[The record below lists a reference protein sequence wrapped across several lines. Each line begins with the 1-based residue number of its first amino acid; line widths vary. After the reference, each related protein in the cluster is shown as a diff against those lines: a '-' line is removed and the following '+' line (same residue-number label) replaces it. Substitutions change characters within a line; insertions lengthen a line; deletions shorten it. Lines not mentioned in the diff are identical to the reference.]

1 MNKNTGRF
9 RRFSIKTRVTIW
21 YVFFLI
27 LLVSLLVASLLY
39 TSSRLV
45 QTNIKGDLAA
55 VVEDS
60 VHDVMIRD
68 GKLEIDDD
76 MVNYRDGIY
85 VLVYQENNFIVTGS
99 LPEGVSEEIPFIPEK
114 ARKIDDNGRKF
125 YVYDHLLNEES
136 FDDVWIRGI
145 TSADSAKVEPALTFI
160 TRLFLFCL
168 PLLILL
174 AAIGGYSITKR
185 AFLPV
190 SRITETARQIE
201 AGTDLSRRIGLNS
214 SPGSDPSEKSDSEE
228 SQTEV
233 SKDEIYRLSATFDKM
248 LDRLE
253 RSFEAEK
260 QFSNDASHELRTPLS
275 VIMAQCEYALNSART
290 LAEARSA
297 LEVIL
302 EQSQKMSALIRQL
315 LALARAD
322 QGTLVLQPEM
332 LNLSDLAHMAALE
345 QQEAASRRHIE
356 IQQDIEPDI
365 MACTDETL
373 FLRLWI
379 NLISNSIQYGREGGF
394 IRISLK
400 QEDSRIFGQVEDNGI
415 GIAPED
421 LPKIWDRFFQANP
434 SRSQENSVGLG
445 LSMVKWIISALGGS
459 IKADSTL
466 GKGTIFTFEF
476 PANIEL
482 SHES

>member
-1 MNKNTGRF
+1 MG
-9 RRFSIKTRVTIW
+9 RFSIKTRVTIW

-27 LLVSLLVASLLY
+27 LLVSLLVASMLY
-39 TSSRLV
+39 TSSRLI
-45 QTNIKGDLAA
+45 QNNIKGDLAA

-60 VHDVMIRD
+60 VRDVTVRD
-68 GKLEIDDD
+68 GKLDIDDD

-99 LPEGVSEEIPFIPEK
+99 LPEEISGEIPFIPEK
-114 ARKIDDNGRKF
+114 VRKIEDTGRKF
-125 YVYDHLLNEES
+125 YVYDHLLDEKDFN
-136 FDDVWIRGI
+136 DVWIRGI
-145 TSADSAKVEPALTFI
+145 TSAESEKVDPSFIFI

-168 PLLILL
+168 PVLILL

-190 SRITETARQIE
+190 SRITETAGQIE
-201 AGTDLSRRIGLNS
+201 AGTDLSRRIGLDS
-214 SPGSDPSEKSDSEE
+214 SKDSGRECSEE
-228 SQTEV
+228 TGSGKSQAKG

-275 VIMAQCEYALNSART
+275 VIMAQCEYALNKVKT
-290 LAEARSA
+290 LEEARAA

-302 EQSQKMSALIRQL
+302 GQSKKMSALISQL

-322 QGTLVLQPEM
+322 QGTLALQPEV
-332 LNLSDLAHMAALE
+332 LNISDLVHMAALE
-345 QQEAASRRHIE
+345 QQESASRRHIE
-356 IQQDIEPDI
+356 IQHDIEPEI

-400 QEDSRIFGQVEDNGI
+400 QEDQQIFGKVEDNGI
-415 GIAPED
+415 GISTED

-434 SRSQENSVGLG
+434 SRSQENSAGLG
-445 LSMVKWIISALGGS
+445 LSMVKWIISAMGGT
-459 IKADSTL
+459 IKANSTL
-466 GKGTIFTFEF
+466 GEGTVFTFEF
-476 PANIEL
+476 PACMEPNCKT
-482 SHES
+482 